1 MSSGELTNILVST
14 DVTRYL
20 EFKQVAGSYVQQGAS
35 NKATVAKV
43 PSELLAQL
51 KPGGRLVAIEG
62 DDPIMSAVRYTQ
74 GPEGVMRTPLVEIN
88 AKRLV
93 GFPETPRFHF

>member
-1 MSSGELTNILVST
+1 
-14 DVTRYL
+14 
-20 EFKQVAGSYVQQGAS
+20 
-35 NKATVAKV
+35 V

-74 GPEGVMRTPLVEIN
+74 GPEGLVRTPIVETN